1 MEIRIMSIQNNNSDR
16 NDNTLHTSEL
26 KKHLQHLKEN
36 VIYHLNNLRKDYTL
50 SEDDF
55 IEIKEVAK
63 IELKDLTAQIEEIKR
78 ELKDSLEKR
87 ASK

>member
-1 MEIRIMSIQNNNSDR
+1 MSIQNNNSDR

-26 KKHLQHLKEN
+26 KKHLQHLKES
-36 VIYHLNNLRKDYTL
+36 VIHHLNNLREDYTL

>member
-36 VIYHLNNLRKDYTL
+36 VIHHLNNLREDYTL

>member
-1 MEIRIMSIQNNNSDR
+1 MSIQNNNSDR

>member
-1 MEIRIMSIQNNNSDR
+1 MEIHIMSIQNNNSDR